1 MADASAQ
8 VTDPELRE
16 EHYAYVLD
24 ISDRLG
30 LPPDVVAPVF
40 RETLRTLVAG
50 ATVETYVVLLAAK
63 KTLSKLRSAAGAN
76 STFHNEY

>member
-8 VTDPELRE
+8 VTDPELHE
-16 EHYAYVLD
+16 AHYAYVLD
-24 ISDRLG
+24 ISDRVG

-40 RETLRTLVAG
+40 RETLRTLSAG

-63 KTLSKLRSAAGAN
+63 KTLSRLRTAAGAN
-76 STFHNEY
+76 GTFHDEF

>member
-1 MADASAQ
+1 M
-8 VTDPELRE
+8 TDPELRE

-30 LPPDVVAPVF
+30 LPADVVAPVF
-40 RETLRTLVAG
+40 RETLRALSTG

-63 KTLSKLRSAAGAN
+63 KTLSKLRSAAGV
-76 STFHNEY
+76 SGTLHDEF